1 MSGRWN
7 DDSLNCDFKS
17 VHCKLDQFEKALQ
30 SVTDDVSEDIL
41 GEKVGMIVENSMLR
55 PKGRAYSH
63 IGIVMGVLITSVLYV
78 AL

>member
-41 GEKVGMIVENSMLR
+41 GEKVGTIVQNSMLVH
-55 PKGRAYSH
+55 KGHAHSH
-63 IGIVMGVLITSVLYV
+63 IGIVMDVLIAYVLHYM
-78 AL
+78 